1 MSNYR
6 RIILLITL
14 LLSVATSTAWAETTF
29 ITDKITV
36 EVFSS
41 THQRGT
47 IITSVT
53 SGAVVE
59 VLETDGDYAKIR
71 TKDNQEGWLHSK
83 FLTTEKPTQINYME
97 LMAKYKT
104 LEEQLNQAQAKTQTT
119 KNNDQQRIMIDKMRN
134 DLAATKKQIKQ
145 LEKTLKE
152 KSTQLEK
159 SQQEL
164 VTLKQQSAANAD
176 KTEAADAAT
185 KAPATTTPAV
195 EVAPLASEVS
205 VAPVRPMKKKPE
217 FGLDYPIELKWVLI
231 ALLLS
236 LLIGIYSG
244 HHWLDAK
251 IRKRHGGVRIR

>member
-14 LLSVATSTAWAETTF
+14 LLSMATSTVWAETTF
-29 ITDKITV
+29 ITDKVTV

-47 IITSVT
+47 IVATVT

-59 VLETDGDYAKIR
+59 VLETDGDYTKIR
-71 TKDNQEGWLHSK
+71 TADNQEGWLHSK
-83 FLTTEKPTQINYME
+83 FLTTEKPTQVSYMQ

-104 LEEQLNQAQAKTQTT
+104 LEEQLNQAQAKIQTT
-119 KNNDQQRIMIDKMRN
+119 GSNDKQRITIDKLRN
-134 DLAATKKQIKQ
+134 DLATTNKQIKQ

-152 KSTQLEK
+152 KTAQLEK

-164 VTLKQQSAANAD
+164 ATLKQQSATGED
-176 KTEAADAAT
+176 KTEAVDAAT
-185 KAPATTTPAV
+185 KVPAATPAA
-195 EVAPLASEVS
+195 EVAPAVSEVS
-205 VAPVRPMKKKPE
+205 VAPVRPMKKKPA

-236 LLIGIYSG
+236 LLAGIYSG